1 MASAN
6 DIVNMAIAQVGG
18 DLVEDYTDTDDTS
31 LEAVLARLFYPL
43 VYTSLLEMYDWPFAY
58 NVVDAT
64 TVEAGVAELDDDTEF
79 THRLARGGDWWRVVA
94 ISEDGTFEDRVHWR
108 ASEGYIYTQSASYS
122 IKYIDLLLETAWPNT
137 FAMAAISYLAWK
149 LAFPLTKSKEV
160 QRAMQQQFAVDLEL
174 AQEADDFHAPMG
186 DTTNNA
192 RVIEAR

>member
-31 LEAVLARLFYPL
+31 LEAVLARLLYP
-43 VYTSLLEMYDWPFAY
+43 VITISILEMYDWPFAY

-64 TVEAGVAELDDDTEF
+64 TVEATVAELDDDTEF
-79 THRLARGGDWWRVVA
+79 THRIARGADWYRVLAV
-94 ISEDGTFEDRVHWR
+94 SEDGTFEDRVHWR
-108 ASEGYIYTQSASYS
+108 VSEGYVYTQAESFS
-122 IKYIDLLLETAWPNT
+122 IKYIDEIAEANWPNS
-137 FAMAAISYLAWK
+137 FVMAVVSYLAWK
-149 LAFPLTKSKEV
+149 LSFPLTKSKEV
-160 QRAMQQQFAVDLEL
+160 QKAMQQQFAVDIEL

-192 RVIEAR
+192 RVVIAR